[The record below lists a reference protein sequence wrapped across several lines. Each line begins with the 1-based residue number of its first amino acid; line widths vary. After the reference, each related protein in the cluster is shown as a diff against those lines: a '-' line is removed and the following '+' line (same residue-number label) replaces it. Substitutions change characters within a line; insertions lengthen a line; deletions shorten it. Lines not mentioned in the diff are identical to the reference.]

1 MVEDRLIDKASIDP
15 VARRSWRGLVLR
27 GLAVVLIIGAGVAGG
42 LKLWRYLS
50 SYVST
55 EDAEI
60 GGYISPL
67 SSRIDGTVVA
77 VLVHNTEI
85 VKLGQLLVQIDPSD
99 YQVAVEQARANWA
112 QAQAQVE
119 TAKADHAT
127 ALSRIEADQA
137 NYVKAAQDVPRL
149 RVLAQRG
156 AMPRENYLE
165 GVRAAAVAR
174 ANIAADRAAANAALK
189 TIASRQA
196 AVLAARA
203 ALDHALLQLSYTQ
216 IKAPVDGVVG
226 DRTVQVGERVQPGQG
241 LLAIT
246 QLNNLWVTANFKEGA
261 IGAIHP
267 GQPATIHVDA
277 LGVDLQGYVQ
287 GLGGATGSLY
297 SLLPPE
303 NATGNW
309 IKVVQRVPVRIRF
322 DQTQDPPNLRPGL
335 SVEVKVWLR

>member
-1 MVEDRLIDKASIDP
+1 MAG
-15 VARRSWRGLVLR
+15 RSWGGLLLRGLV
-27 GLAVVLIIGAGVAGG
+27 VVLIIGTGVVGG
-42 LKLWRYLS
+42 LKLWRYLN
-50 SYVST
+50 SYVAT
-55 EDAEI
+55 EDAQI
-60 GGYISPL
+60 SGYISPV
-67 SSRIDGTVVA
+67 SSRIDGTVMA
-77 VLVHNTEI
+77 VLVHNTQS
-85 VKLGQLLVQIDPSD
+85 VKAGQLLVHIDPRD
-99 YQVAVEQARANWA
+99 YQVAVEQARANLI

-119 TAKADHAT
+119 TAKADRMT

-149 RVLAQRG
+149 RVLSQRG

-174 ANIAADRAAANAALK
+174 ANVAADRAEANAALK
-189 TIASRQA
+189 TVLSRQA
-196 AVLAARA
+196 AVLAAQA
-203 ALDHALLQLSYTQ
+203 ALDHALLQLSYTE

-246 QLNNLWVTANFKEGA
+246 QLGHLWVTANFKEGA
-261 IGAIHP
+261 IGGIHP
-267 GQPATIHVDA
+267 GQAATVHVDA

-309 IKVVQRVPVRIRF
+309 IKVVQRVPVRIRL
-322 DQTQDPPNLRPGL
+322 DQNEDPPNLRPGL

>member
-1 MVEDRLIDKASIDP
+1 MNEDNFTDKAAIDP
-15 VARRSWRGLVLR
+15 MVRRSWRGRLLR
-27 GLAVVLIIGAGVAGG
+27 GLLVVLILGAGVVGG

-55 EDAEI
+55 EDAQI
-60 GGYISPL
+60 SGYISPV

-77 VLVHNTEI
+77 VLVHNTQS
-85 VKLGQLLVQIDPSD
+85 VKAGQLLVRIDPRD
-99 YQVAVEQARANWA
+99 YQVAVEQARANLA
-112 QAQAQVE
+112 QAQAMVA
-119 TAKADHAT
+119 TAKADQLT
-127 ALSRIEADQA
+127 ASSRIEADQA
-137 NYVKAAQDVPRL
+137 NYAKAAQDVPRL
-149 RVLAQRG
+149 RVLSQRG

-189 TIASRQA
+189 TVLSRQA
-196 AVLAARA
+196 AVLASQA
-203 ALDHALLQLSYTQ
+203 ALDHALLELSYTQ
-216 IKAPVDGVVG
+216 ISAPVDGVVG

-241 LLAIT
+241 LLSIT
-246 QLNNLWVTANFKEGA
+246 QLSHLWVTANFKEGA
-261 IGAIHP
+261 LGKIHP
-267 GQPATIHVDA
+267 GQPATVHVDA
-277 LGVDLQGYVQ
+277 LGVDLPGYVE

-309 IKVVQRVPVRIRF
+309 IKVVQRVPVRVGLSQN
-322 DQTQDPPNLRPGL
+322 DAPPNLRPGL